1 MDKFAK
7 CHLGLAGTLLL
18 GFAIIVVAGMKK
30 SGLAAVI
37 AFLVMGLL
45 GAVLAAQYKIET
57 YRIIGEKSPGAY
69 ERIVR
74 EGELPEAG
82 KPHLPADVRDLLK
95 KNRRFQRR
103 AAWLPILEMV
113 VYFMIQV
120 ILKEA

>member
-69 ERIVR
+69 ERIVQ

-82 KPHLPADVRDLLK
+82 KPPLPADVRDLLK

>member
-18 GFAIIVVAGMKK
+18 GVAIIVVAGMKK

-69 ERIVR
+69 ERIVQ

-82 KPHLPADVRDLLK
+82 KPPLPADVRDLLK